1 MRTCRDPNQR
11 TKVRR
16 VRQFGN
22 SSFDWMCPL
31 EYTVYITI
39 VHIYIYIYMY
49 IYIYIVYTHIYI
61 YIYIYSIQMY
71 MYIYIY
77 IYIYIWYNGDSR
89 DFSICQGSRL
99 LWERWKQGILSLFI
113 EPRAVSQPPNQ
124 NWWFMIT
131 PKSFLSDGTM
141 VSRGGHIKND
151 LRLMWEIWWFVEIFG
166 KKQFCYW

>member
-11 TKVRR
+11 TKVLR

-39 VHIYIYIYMY
+39 VHIYIC
-49 IYIYIVYTHIYI
+49 IYIVYTHIYI
-61 YIYIYSIQMY
+61 IYSIQMY
-71 MYIYIY
+71 MYV
-77 IYIYIWYNGDSR
+77 YIWYNGDSR

-131 PKSFLSDGTM
+131 PTSFLSDGTM
-141 VSRGGHIKND
+141 VSRGVISKMICVWCGKYDD
-151 LRLMWEIWWFVEIFG
+151 LSRFLERSSSATGSSFSWSSL
-166 KKQFCYW
+166 

>member
-11 TKVRR
+11 TK

-31 EYTVYITI
+31 EYTAYITI
-39 VHIYIYIYMY
+39 VHIYIY
-49 IYIYIVYTHIYI
+49 
-61 YIYIYSIQMY
+61 SIQ
-71 MYIYIY
+71 

-99 LWERWKQGILSLFI
+99 LWERWKQGILSLCI

-124 NWWFMIT
+124 NWWFMTT
-131 PKSFLSDGTM
+131 PKSFVSDGTM
-141 VSRGGHIKND
+141 VSRGSYQK
-151 LRLMWEIWWFVEIFG
+151 WFAFDVGTMMICRDFWKEAVLLLVDTSSFS
-166 KKQFCYW
+166 WSSL